1 MHMRVVWGAYA
12 SLCAPREPPHSP
24 HHAPPVARTHYLC
37 PMPVPVRTRTDYG
50 IGCKIYGKHKSLSER
65 KKHWPCP
72 RPLAS

>member
-50 IGCKIYGKHKSLSER
+50 IGCKIY
-65 KKHWPCP
+65 
-72 RPLAS
+72 